1 MITISAVDSRDPPI
15 DQTDTNDVNL
25 NLTRLNKYFEVHAF
39 DETLVHRR
47 QEFKTRQEHLQ
58 KRQEALHEKEIML
71 KERIIR

>member
-1 MITISAVDSRDPPI
+1 MISTSDRRDLLI
-15 DQTDTNDVNL
+15 DQTIINDVNL
-25 NLTRLNKYFEVHAF
+25 NLTRLNKYFEVRAF
-39 DETLVHRR
+39 DETLVRRR

>member
-1 MITISAVDSRDPPI
+1 
-15 DQTDTNDVNL
+15 VNL
-25 NLTRLNKYFEVHAF
+25 NLTRLNKYFEVHEF
-39 DETLVHRR
+39 DETLAHRR